1 MAILLYEVL
10 TPHEQS
16 YPEVRV
22 RRAAA
27 EVPARKVLPA
37 RSAASDLLVVGAR
50 RHSGQTG
57 TQLGRVGH
65 TVLPARSQWY
75 RKPSDGWTSWWC
87 GPAFTPGAPE
97 KGRQAM
103 THRSP
108 HTVAD
113 VMTTVVVAVGLDAQF
128 KEIVATMGQWRVTA
142 LPVLE
147 GEGRVVGVVSE
158 ADLLAKE
165 ELRDT
170 EPTMIDQKRR
180 LAEYAKAGA
189 VSARDLMTSPA
200 VTVHPDALL
209 PEAARLMVRHQVKRL
224 PVVDGTG
231 VLKGIVSR
239 ADLLKVFL
247 RPDEELASEV
257 RQEVVDR
264 LFPVS
269 HAGIDVEVEEGRVT
283 LSGRVRDSSLIPVA
297 ERLARAV
304 EGVVDVRCALTGPG
318 ASSVADGETE

>member
-1 MAILLYEVL
+1 
-10 TPHEQS
+10 
-16 YPEVRV
+16 
-22 RRAAA
+22 
-27 EVPARKVLPA
+27 
-37 RSAASDLLVVGAR
+37 
-50 RHSGQTG
+50 
-57 TQLGRVGH
+57 
-65 TVLPARSQWY
+65 
-75 RKPSDGWTSWWC
+75 
-87 GPAFTPGAPE
+87 
-97 KGRQAM
+97 M

-128 KEIVATMGQWRVTA
+128 KEIVATMRQWRVTA

-170 EPTMIDQKRR
+170 EPTMTDQKRR
-180 LAEYAKAGA
+180 LADYAKAGA
-189 VSARDLMTSPA
+189 VSARNLMTSPA

-209 PEAARLMVRHQVKRL
+209 PEAARLMARHEVKRL

-239 ADLLKVFL
+239 VDLLKVFL
-247 RPDEELASEV
+247 RPDKELAAEV

-269 HAGIDVEVEEGRVT
+269 HAGIDVAVEEGRVT
-283 LSGRVRDSSLIPVA
+283 LSGQVRDSSLIPVA
-297 ERLARAV
+297 VRLARAV

-318 ASSVADGETE
+318 ASSVAGDRAE